1 MDRWGDFAPPRR
13 LRPGRAAAL
22 DLAEG
27 LVGHSVVAL
36 RIAQEAVVGLWS
48 ERPSRFWQREW
59 FEKTMS
65 P

>member
-1 MDRWGDFAPPRR
+1 MDRWGEFSAPPHGP

-36 RIAQEAVVGLWS
+36 RIAQEAVVGS
-48 ERPSRFWQREW
+48 VE
-59 FEKTMS
+59 
-65 P
+65 